1 MNFIPLPESIHFGT
15 TMSYE
20 GLSVLPVISATQ
32 SNQIDYLTLD
42 EAIKDELVQ
51 ITEVNQ
57 GGNVPELLFEN
68 RASKPVLLVDGEE
81 LVGAKQNR
89 TLNLTILAPAN
100 NKIVIPVSCVEAG
113 RWNYT
118 SDNFTNSDRTHFA
131 RGRAKK
137 MASVSQSMKREG
149 SRRSNQGEVWADI
162 DMKFSRMQMRSETSA
177 MSDMFASSERSINK
191 YLDKFTAED
200 NQIGAFFFLHGSL
213 VGFDIFDKDKTFAR
227 LFPKLIRSYAI
238 EAVEIAEHSNDT
250 EAIKQV
256 ESLISSL
263 KNDKW
268 DEYPATGLGQDY
280 RFNSPRIAAAS
291 LVEDDIVIHASGF
304 ILEET
309 DTSDEEVSSRM
320 ASLLTRRRNR
330 FH

>member
-1 MNFIPLPESIHFGT
+1 MAFTPLPESLTFGT
-15 TMSYE
+15 TMSFE
-20 GLSVLPVISATQ
+20 GLSVLPVFAKTQ
-32 SNQIDYLTLD
+32 SQKIDYLTLD

-68 RASKPVLLVDGEE
+68 HASKPVLLVDGEE
-81 LVGAKQNR
+81 LLGAKQNR

-118 SDNFTNSDRTHFA
+118 SDKFTNSDRAHFA

-162 DMKFSRMQMRSETSA
+162 DMKFSRMQMVSETSA
-177 MSDMFASSERSINK
+177 MSDLFASSEKSINQ
-191 YLDKFTAED
+191 YLDKFTAEGE
-200 NQIGAFFFLHGSL
+200 QIGAFFLLHGSL
-213 VGFDIFDKDKTFAR
+213 VGFDIFDKTETLSR

-238 EAVEIAEHSNDT
+238 DAVESPENSNDT
-250 EAIKQV
+250 DAIKQV
-256 ESLISSL
+256 ESLISTL

-268 DEYPATGLGQDY
+268 DEYPATGLGKDF

-291 LVEDDIVIHASGF
+291 LVEGDNVIHSSGF
-304 ILEET
+304 ILEESNLSN
-309 DTSDEEVSSRM
+309 DDFSSRM
-320 ASLLTRRRNR
+320 ASLRTRRRNR